1 MQHSVCNFTL
11 CILRRVSEFLAESFD
26 ILLMGDMFFDENLGG
41 KLSNLAR
48 TFKETCPKSKMV
60 LIGDP
65 GRWLLSEQKNRV
77 FQSTLIWKVQAFSL
91 HTGSPPLVRSL
102 WVRIPLLR
110 FWGLIS
116 KICTKGL
123 SIYDVVF
130 WWRHDCTVHG
140 VFLFCWY
147 LNLIKMFES
156 LLLSSFLQ

>member
-1 MQHSVCNFTL
+1 MHKHMQHSVCNFTL

-77 FQSTLIWKVQAFSL
+77 FQSTLIWKVQAISL
-91 HTGSPPLVRSL
+91 HSWIFIFGSLTSFGALWSWKTLYYKDLKPNTPL
-102 WVRIPLLR
+102 IH
-110 FWGLIS
+110 
-116 KICTKGL
+116 T
-123 SIYDVVF
+123 
-130 WWRHDCTVHG
+130 
-140 VFLFCWY
+140 
-147 LNLIKMFES
+147 
-156 LLLSSFLQ
+156 SFTY

>member
-11 CILRRVSEFLAESFD
+11 CILRRVSKFLAESFD

-77 FQSTLIWKVQAFSL
+77 FQNTLIWKVQAFLSHSWFSIFGFL
-91 HTGSPPLVRSL
+91 TSFGALWSCKTLDYKDLSMLKVIVLYFCQIHMPKNDKRLFNYRTG
-102 WVRIPLLR
+102 
-110 FWGLIS
+110 
-116 KICTKGL
+116 
-123 SIYDVVF
+123 
-130 WWRHDCTVHG
+130 
-140 VFLFCWY
+140 
-147 LNLIKMFES
+147 
-156 LLLSSFLQ
+156 

>member
-91 HTGSPPLVRSL
+91 HS
-102 WVRIPLLR
+102 W
-110 FWGLIS
+110 F
-116 KICTKGL
+116 
-123 SIYDVVF
+123 
-130 WWRHDCTVHG
+130 
-140 VFLFCWY
+140 FLFG
-147 LNLIKMFES
+147 S
-156 LLLSSFLQ
+156 LTSFGALLSCKVQRADLTCNVIRKVASFVLSKLWILVADG